1 MELSAKTEA
10 FLANFDKIN
19 QNMLFLEGNTIKTMS
34 EARNVLASANI
45 EESIPK
51 EFGIYDLNE
60 FLRVIALVNPKPSLK
75 FEDDNILFRDSSGR
89 MKVKYFYSSKESLTY
104 PNKDIVMPEP
114 DVSFVLEDSTFNKIK
129 NAASAFGHSEMSVSG
144 SKDLLTLSVTDSQNA
159 TSNKFSIDVPGTSSS
174 DNFNFIMSI
183 SNMKIL
189 PGDYDVTISSKLI
202 SNFKHKDLNVQ
213 YRIALEK
220 TSTFE

>member
-10 FLANFDKIN
+10 FLANFAKIN

-45 EESIPK
+45 EENIPK

-114 DVSFVLEDSTFNKIK
+114 DVSFILEDSTLLI
-129 NAASAFGHSEMSVSG
+129 ASSHPSM
-144 SKDLLTLSVTDSQNA
+144 K
-159 TSNKFSIDVPGTSSS
+159 SSS
-174 DNFNFIMSI
+174 SQVYI
-183 SNMKIL
+183 
-189 PGDYDVTISSKLI
+189 
-202 SNFKHKDLNVQ
+202 
-213 YRIALEK
+213 
-220 TSTFE
+220 

>member
-10 FLANFDKIN
+10 FLANFAKIN

-89 MKVKYFYSSKESLTY
+89 MKVKYFYSSKESIFWL
-104 PNKDIVMPEP
+104 I
-114 DVSFVLEDSTFNKIK
+114 LEKLLRNASVFALSSIIYILKFN
-129 NAASAFGHSEMSVSG
+129 
-144 SKDLLTLSVTDSQNA
+144 L
-159 TSNKFSIDVPGTSSS
+159 
-174 DNFNFIMSI
+174 
-183 SNMKIL
+183 
-189 PGDYDVTISSKLI
+189 LI
-202 SNFKHKDLNVQ
+202 SLYHSLL
-213 YRIALEK
+213 AM
-220 TSTFE
+220 

>member
-1 MELSAKTEA
+1 MELSSKTEVL
-10 FLANFDKIN
+10 LANFAKIN

-129 NAASAFGHSEMSVSG
+129 NAASALGHSEMSIGG
-144 SKDLLTLSVTDSQNA
+144 SKEVLTLSVADNQNA
-159 TSNKFSIDVPGTSSS
+159 PSNKFSLDVAGTSKS
-174 DNFNFIMSI
+174 DNFNFVINI
-183 SNMKIL
+183 PNMKIL
-189 PGDYDVTISSKLI
+189 PGDYEVNISSKLI
-202 SNFKHKDLNVQ
+202 SNFKHKEYDLQ
-213 YRIALEK
+213 YWIALEK
-220 TSTFE
+220 TSTYE